1 MLFYFNAVGLWVMI
15 INEKPWTRAKE
26 ACMSFEYKKG
36 RTIDV

>member
-1 MLFYFNAVGLWVMI
+1 MPFYFNAVELCVTN

-36 RTIDV
+36 RTRDV